1 MLFRRTQRFKKAFKA
16 LPVDVQA
23 KAVKAFRLLAE
34 DMRHPSLHI
43 KKIQG
48 TENIWEGR
56 IDRQYRFTF
65 HFESEGG
72 QTVLVFRNIDHHDE
86 CLKNP

>member
-16 LPVDVQA
+16 LPADVQA
-23 KAVKAFRLLAE
+23 KAVRAFRLLAE

-48 TENIWEGR
+48 VENIWEGR
-56 IDRQYRFTF
+56 IDLQYRFTF
-65 HFESEGG
+65 HIASEGG

-86 CLKNP
+86 CLKSP